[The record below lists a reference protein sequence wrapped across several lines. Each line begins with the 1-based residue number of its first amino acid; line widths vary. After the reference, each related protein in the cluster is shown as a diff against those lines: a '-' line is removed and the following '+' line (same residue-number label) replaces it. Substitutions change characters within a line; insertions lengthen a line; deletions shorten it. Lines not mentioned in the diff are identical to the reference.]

1 MRRKVIPETSI
12 AKTVIQNLHLEKLSR
27 KQNIAGTQERLQ
39 QQQPVTEKESRHIP
53 VQDVTQQRQ
62 KKFHQQII
70 SILSYEM

>member
-1 MRRKVIPETSI
+1 MRRKDTQVTLIVR
-12 AKTVIQNLHLEKLSR
+12 TVIQNLHLEKLSR
-27 KQNIAGTQERLQ
+27 KQNIPGTQERLQ

-70 SILSYEM
+70 SIRSYEM